1 MQSVDAE
8 VYKMG
13 AVVVA
18 TTRST
23 LYDIWSSHHKVQQQQ
38 LERTKSGFSLILHS
52 CFMMQEWSTRIV
64 EYSTKLSSSPSYNHV
79 VQPLTMDL
87 ARIVGGRELTCVWA
101 TGWYKPTKGSL
112 SNSIK

>member
-8 VYKMG
+8 VCNMG

-18 TTRST
+18 VTKSAQYATRR
-23 LYDIWSSHHKVQQQQ
+23 SHHKVRQQ

-64 EYSTKLSSSPSYNHV
+64 EYSTKFSRSPNYNHV

-87 ARIVGGRELTCVWA
+87 ARIVGGRELTCVLA
-101 TGWYKPTKGSL
+101 TGRYKPTKGSL
-112 SNSIK
+112 SNSSK

>member
-1 MQSVDAE
+1 
-8 VYKMG
+8 MG

-18 TTRST
+18 ATKSTRYVT
-23 LYDIWSSHHKVQQQQ
+23 RRSHHKVQQQ

-87 ARIVGGRELTCVWA
+87 ARIVGGRELTCVWT
-101 TGWYKPTKGSL
+101 TGRYKPTKGSL